1 MSPRLQMH
9 ARLAGH
15 PIHAHLKQLPDHV
28 HVYVHVDTT
37 LKALDFVPYPR
48 WGIVFLTAAE
58 AATMS
63 FEDIGTR
70 LAPLKQCT
78 RALVLVERTALAVGN
93 YPNLQWRVVNDLDLP
108 ILPVPSAQDAARFV
122 AQMAHSAVSEFNPP
136 TRVDFWHTTS
146 SNRCK
151 AKSNCPVLE
160 SLQSIPNLGAKKS
173 QLLYESTQSIAA
185 VANTTT
191 EVNQGII
198 ALSASTARRQASTL
212 STASHLTGAGLP
224 FYLLH
229 VCVIAMANEYT
240 FASKISRG
248 LADRLYEKRKAS
260 ALEVEKLIREQLAQ
274 KNQTGV
280 KQILGCLVKD
290 YAYSPQPHAR
300 SGGLIALA
308 TSAIAIGTHEVNVYL
323 DDIVPPVLACF
334 ADHDTH
340 VKYYACEA
348 MYNISKVAKGEVLRF
363 FNEVF
368 DALSKT
374 SADTDKSVKKGSEL
388 LNRLIVDIVSEEASS
403 YVSIVS
409 DMDLPPVTDPND
421 DPQDLRRHQRSSLA
435 FSLERFMPL
444 LTERV
449 NTINPNTRVYLIN
462 WLRILDS
469 LPELELIHY
478 LPRFLRQIFGYLSD
492 PNEEVRTVTNL
503 LLSDFLVE
511 LGQIAKVKRGPE
523 NNALQLESLKRTHSV
538 PPGPSADG
546 AEAGHPEQQRP
557 RVVTAVSHFSP
568 ISSDLERGSPF
579 PTRGLREEPSI
590 PHLTLDPNQIHT
602 IEDQSSIMDD
612 LAGAISDPLVRPEQ
626 DPQAKVTW
634 VPRQTVDVDFS
645 GIVQIVCDL
654 LDSTERDIQHTALQW
669 ITRFIIVCPEV
680 VITFASELIDKILPS
695 LSHTIPAIKKA
706 AAHANASLY
715 QLIQEMP
722 IFPSRQSQP
731 ATTAATAPN
740 HNHNDASASSPRSEG
755 PPIDSQPHS
764 PALPR
769 LSSHPASPTVAT
781 LGAPSHPT
789 SPSDGLVVPSPR
801 PSPRSETP
809 TVAKV
814 STDEPQTP
822 LLSQSQ
828 PTTPSPQDQ
837 RRSPLRRQPGL
848 TNSGSPTPATEPFN
862 FEATVT
868 TLIVAYSN
876 GREETRIAC
885 VDWLLMLHRKAP
897 LRMAREETLV
907 SNDGSFPVFLKIMSD
922 PSEEVVKKNLQ
933 LLAQFS
939 AYLDTEYF
947 QRFMVKLLELF
958 STDRQLLENRGSLI
972 IRRLCVS
979 LNAELIYRTIAEI
992 LESIEDHEFAS
1003 IMVQNLNTILITAPE
1018 LAELRYRLKHLDTR
1032 DNQQLFATLY
1042 RSWCYSPVATFTLC
1056 LLAQAY
1062 EHAANMLPVFAEM
1075 EMTVALLIQVDKL
1088 VQLIES
1094 PVFTYL
1100 RLQLLEPDRYPYL
1113 YKCLYGVL
1121 MLLPQSSAFATL
1133 RSRLNSVSALGYLH
1147 VRPAS
1152 DHLGNGPP
1160 PTPLGTASKRT
1171 KPVTPTTASASMS
1184 LGDSLRFPELLS
1196 HFRTM
1201 QLKHSKFTQNPD
1213 PPNGGRMSSNG
1224 GGGGPLS
1231 AVSVAPAHVAAEAT
1245 YPTRRRNS
1253 NAGYRP
1259 SHLATGTGAS
1269 SINSSGA
1276 AATGDDYS
1284 SRRSSASPAFTQVRG
1299 RSPSSM
1305 VNSSGTATSSRNSR
1319 GPLMP
1324 AVKAIRKTIGKR

>member
-1 MSPRLQMH
+1 
-9 ARLAGH
+9 
-15 PIHAHLKQLPDHV
+15 
-28 HVYVHVDTT
+28 
-37 LKALDFVPYPR
+37 
-48 WGIVFLTAAE
+48 
-58 AATMS
+58 
-63 FEDIGTR
+63 
-70 LAPLKQCT
+70 
-78 RALVLVERTALAVGN
+78 
-93 YPNLQWRVVNDLDLP
+93 
-108 ILPVPSAQDAARFV
+108 
-122 AQMAHSAVSEFNPP
+122 
-136 TRVDFWHTTS
+136 
-146 SNRCK
+146 
-151 AKSNCPVLE
+151 
-160 SLQSIPNLGAKKS
+160 
-173 QLLYESTQSIAA
+173 
-185 VANTTT
+185 
-191 EVNQGII
+191 
-198 ALSASTARRQASTL
+198 
-212 STASHLTGAGLP
+212 
-224 FYLLH
+224 
-229 VCVIAMANEYT
+229 MANEYSFT
-240 FASKISRG
+240 SKISRG

-274 KNQTGV
+274 KNQSGV

-300 SGGLIALA
+300 GGGLIALA

-409 DMDLPPVTDPND
+409 DMDLPPATDPSE

-478 LPRFLRQIFGYLSD
+478 LPRFLRQISGYLSD

-538 PPGPSADG
+538 PPEPSADG
-546 AEAGHPEQQRP
+546 AEVVHAEQRP
-557 RVVTAVSHFSP
+557 FAAASVSHFSP
-568 ISSDLERGSPF
+568 ILNGLERSNPF
-579 PTRGLREEPSI
+579 PISGLREEPSI
-590 PHLTLDPNQIHT
+590 PHLSLDPNQVHT
-602 IEDQSSIMDD
+602 TEDRSSIVDD
-612 LAGAISDPLVRPEQ
+612 LAGAISDPMVRPEQ

-634 VPRQTVDVDFS
+634 IPRQTVDVDFP
-645 GIVQIVCDL
+645 GTVQIICDL

-680 VITFASELIDKILPS
+680 VITFAPDLIDKILPS

-722 IFPSRQSQP
+722 IYSSPQPQP
-731 ATTAATAPN
+731 AAIAPN
-740 HNHNDASASSPRSEG
+740 HNSNNGASAPSPRSDG
-755 PPIDSQPHS
+755 PLMGSQPHS
-764 PALPR
+764 PAPPG
-769 LSSHPASPTVAT
+769 LSSQPSSPITAT
-781 LGAPSHPT
+781 PGAPRPT
-789 SPSDGLVVPSPR
+789 SPTDGPAVQSPKPSPH
-801 PSPRSETP
+801 SETP
-809 TVAKV
+809 IVTKAT
-814 STDEPQTP
+814 TDEPRTP

-828 PTTPSPQDQ
+828 PTTPSTQDRPDRQ
-837 RRSPLRRQPGL
+837 RSPLSQQP
-848 TNSGSPTPATEPFN
+848 GSPTPAAEPFN

-939 AYLDTEYF
+939 AYLDAEYF

-1018 LAELRYRLKHLDTR
+1018 LAELRFRLKHLDTR

-1133 RSRLNSVSALGYLH
+1133 RSRLNSVSALGHLY

-1152 DHLGNGPP
+1152 DYLASGPAPTSLG
-1160 PTPLGTASKRT
+1160 AVSKRT
-1171 KPVTPTTASASMS
+1171 KPVTPTSAFASTA
-1184 LGDSLRFPELLS
+1184 LGDSLRFSELLS

-1201 QLKHSKFTQNPD
+1201 QLKHSKFAQSQD
-1213 PPNGGRMSSNG
+1213 PPSGGRTT
-1224 GGGGPLS
+1224 GGGPLS
-1231 AVSVAPAHVAAEAT
+1231 AVNAASAHVVAEST

-1259 SHLATGTGAS
+1259 SHLATGTAAS

-1276 AATGDDYS
+1276 AAVGDDHVP
-1284 SRRSSASPAFTQVRG
+1284 RKAGASPAFTQARG

-1305 VNSSGTATSSRNSR
+1305 VNSSGNTTGPRNSR
-1319 GPLMP
+1319 GSLAP